1 MKRSVFTLFLL
12 LATAF
17 TAFAQIEDEIA
28 NYQSNWELMLKAR
41 DYIKDKARLCF
52 VVDVEKSKYKST
64 QYEQINLFLFPSASA
79 VQAPHL
85 SFL

>member
-1 MKRSVFTLFLL
+1 MKRIILILTLL
-12 LATAF
+12 LPTAF

-28 NYQSNWELMLKAR
+28 NYQSNWELMVKAR

-52 VVDVEKSKYKST
+52 MVDIENKYKST

>member
-17 TAFAQIEDEIA
+17 MAFAQIEDEIA
-28 NYQSNWELMLKAR
+28 NYQSNRELMLKAR

-52 VVDVEKSKYKST
+52 VVDIENKYKST

-79 VQAPHL
+79 L
-85 SFL
+85 